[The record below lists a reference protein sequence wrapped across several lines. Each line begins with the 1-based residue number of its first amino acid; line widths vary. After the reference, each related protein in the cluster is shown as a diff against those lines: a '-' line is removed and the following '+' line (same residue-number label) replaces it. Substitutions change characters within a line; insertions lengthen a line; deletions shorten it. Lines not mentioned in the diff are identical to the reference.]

1 MASINIFELTPIGVE
16 LFSDSESFLNEL
28 GEYEEMQ
35 LMQVQ
40 GGGVSVRVVNSAVAE
55 ITNIPIKVQF
65 SVLASIGPF

>member
-1 MASINIFELTPIGVE
+1 MASINISELKPAGSE

-28 GEYEEMQ
+28 GEREQMQ

-40 GGGVSVRVVNSAVAE
+40 GGGVSVRVVDSAVAE
-55 ITNIPIKVQF
+55 LTNIPIKVQF